1 MRAIIQEFISM
12 CEQLFMQAVIR
23 SRKEN
28 MDMQVVIFI
37 EEVTYSE
44 LWDDVIT
51 TNGEY
56 INRNQ
61 LLFYKYTHNLTNQ
74 ISYLIG
80 NIFTS

>member
-44 LWDDVIT
+44 L
-51 TNGEY
+51 
-56 INRNQ
+56 
-61 LLFYKYTHNLTNQ
+61 
-74 ISYLIG
+74 
-80 NIFTS
+80 